1 MSDSELPPA
10 ATRVPPGL
18 RVLCVDDESIIGD
31 LVSRS
36 LRRQLKCVVDI
47 ARDGQEAMQLLSSR
61 TYDLVLVDFVMPR
74 MDGGELY
81 RRLESEWPDVL
92 PRIMFI
98 TGDTLTPA
106 TLNYIRSTGRKL
118 LTKPFGLPELTTA
131 IRELIAAQDDGGK
144 PEPVAG

>member
-1 MSDSELPPA
+1 MSDSAPPEPA
-10 ATRVPPGL
+10 APVPPGL

-36 LRRQLKCVVDI
+36 LRRQLGCIVDV
-47 ARDGQEAMQLLSSR
+47 ARDGKEAIEFLARQQ
-61 TYDLVLVDFVMPR
+61 YDLVLVDFLMPR
-74 MDGGELY
+74 MDGGEFY

-98 TGDTLTPA
+98 TGDTLSPS

-118 LTKPFGLPELTTA
+118 LTKPFGLPDLTKA
-131 IRELIAAQDDGGK
+131 IRDLIASQGGSDK
-144 PEPVAG
+144 PATVSR